1 MGAISGTIT
10 LAAAI
15 IILKALDWNFYWD
28 HWHNVLGQ
36 IFIFLLELLV
46 LGGISV
52 SIFRKFVSFEWK
64 TRELLK
70 LTAIHKYFG
79 YVMIFAT

>member
-1 MGAISGTIT
+1 MGAISGILT

-15 IILKALDWNFYWD
+15 IVLKNLQWAFYWD
-28 HWHNVLGQ
+28 HWHNALGN

-46 LGGISV
+46 FGGISV
-52 SIFRKFVSFEWK
+52 SIFRKYVPLEWK

-79 YVMIFAT
+79 YAMIFCT

>member
-1 MGAISGTIT
+1 
-10 LAAAI
+10 
-15 IILKALDWNFYWD
+15 
-28 HWHNVLGQ
+28 
-36 IFIFLLELLV
+36 LLEFLV

-79 YVMIFAT
+79 YIMIFTTQIVIATGIRRRANVG